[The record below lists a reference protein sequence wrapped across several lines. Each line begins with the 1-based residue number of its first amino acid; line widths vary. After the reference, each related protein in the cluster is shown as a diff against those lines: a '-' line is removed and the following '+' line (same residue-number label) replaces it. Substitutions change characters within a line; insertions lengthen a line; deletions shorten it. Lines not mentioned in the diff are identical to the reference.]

1 MQVDLVVIGG
11 GVNGTGIANDAA
23 GRGLSVLLCEQTDL
37 AAATSSNSSKLIHGG
52 LRYLEHYEFRL
63 VREALAERE
72 VLLKNAP
79 HIMWPLTFRLPHQ
92 AHLRPVWMIRL
103 GLFLYDHL
111 AKREKLHGSRKII
124 FGADSPLEAAIKVGF
139 EYADG
144 WVDDSRLV
152 VLNAMAAKTRGAQIY
167 THTRCIKA
175 TRQDTHWLVTLRN
188 ERSGQHFTVQSKAIV
203 NAAGPWVSQLFDETF
218 TENSP
223 QHIRLVKGSHI
234 VVPRLHE
241 HPHAYILQN
250 ADKRI
255 VFVIPYEE
263 KFSLIGTTDVE
274 YTGDPRAVAI
284 SEEETT
290 YLLAIANQYFK
301 HKITAADV
309 VHSYSGVRPLLD
321 DESDSAQSVTRD
333 YKLEVSA
340 EQNSLPL
347 VSVFGGK
354 ITTYRKLAE
363 AAVDKLQPYFATLGP
378 RWTASQCLPGG
389 DFDTIA
395 QLSTQL
401 QHCYPWLTVAL
412 CERFARTYGNL
423 SHRFLQ
429 HKTQLSDLGIAFSAD
444 LWQAEV
450 DYLRAEEWATTAEDI
465 LWRRTKLGLTT
476 TPTEVAKLNAYLMEQ
491 AAPET
496 LSVPTNTQ
504 SQSPD
509 SVAMSVL

>member
-1 MQVDLVVIGG
+1 MQVDLLVIGG
-11 GVNGTGIANDAA
+11 GVNGTGVAHDAA
-23 GRGLSVLLCEQTDL
+23 GRGLSVFLCEQTDL

-72 VLLKNAP
+72 VLLQNAP

-103 GLFLYDHL
+103 GLFFYDHL
-111 AKREKLHGSRKII
+111 AKRKKLHGSRKIQ
-124 FGADSPLEAAIKVGF
+124 FNESSPLETNIHVGF

-144 WVDDSRLV
+144 WVDDARLV
-152 VLNAMAAKTRGAQIY
+152 VLNAMAAQKQGAVIK

-175 TRQDTHWLVTLRN
+175 ERQDKAWLVTLRD
-188 ERSGQHFTVQSKAIV
+188 EKTQKTFQVHAKAVV

-218 TENSP
+218 TEASP

-234 VVPRLHE
+234 VVPRLHDQ
-241 HPHAYILQN
+241 PQAYILQN

-255 VFVIPYEE
+255 VFVIPYED

-274 YTGDPRAVAI
+274 YVGDPRHVAI
-284 SEEETT
+284 DQQEIN

-301 HKITAADV
+301 RKITAEDI

-333 YKLEVSA
+333 YKLEISDRA
-340 EQNSLPL
+340 NCLPL
-347 VSVFGGK
+347 ISVFGGK

-363 AAVDKLQPYFATLGP
+363 AVVNKLKPYFPKQGP
-378 RWTASQCLPGG
+378 SWTANSALPGG
-389 DFDTIA
+389 DFSDTPQLTA
-395 QLSTQL
+395 QLQ
-401 QHCYPWLTVAL
+401 QQYPWLDQNL
-412 CERFARTYGNL
+412 CHRFARTYGTL
-423 SHRFLQ
+423 C
-429 HKTQLSDLGIAFSAD
+429 HKILTDKHSITDLGMRFTPE

-450 DYLRAEEWATTAEDI
+450 DYLIQNEWAISVDDI
-465 LWRRTKLGLTT
+465 LWRRTKLGLV
-476 TPTEVAKLNAYLMEQ
+476 TPQ
-491 AAPET
+491 AAVTELANYLKHHPA
-496 LSVPTNTQ
+496 L
-504 SQSPD
+504 
-509 SVAMSVL
+509 A

>member
-92 AHLRPVWMIRL
+92 AHLRPVWMIRI

-111 AKREKLHGSRKII
+111 AKREKLHGSRKIR
-124 FGADSPLEAAIKVGF
+124 FTADSPLESSIKVGF

-144 WVDDSRLV
+144 WVDDARLV
-152 VLNAMAAKTRGAQIY
+152 VLNAMAAKTRGAQIH

-175 TRQDTHWLVTLRN
+175 TRQNTHWQVTLRN
-188 ERSGQHFTVQSKAIV
+188 ERNGEEFTVQSKAIV
-203 NAAGPWVSQLFDETF
+203 NAAGPWVSQLFDDTF
-218 TENSP
+218 TEASP

-234 VVPRLHE
+234 VVPRLHDQ
-241 HPHAYILQN
+241 PHAYILQN

-274 YTGDPRAVAI
+274 FTGDPRAVAI
-284 SEEETT
+284 SKDEIT
-290 YLLAIANQYFK
+290 YLLAITNQYFK
-301 HKITAADV
+301 HKITAAEV
-309 VHSYSGVRPLLD
+309 LHSYSGVRPLLD

-333 YKLEVSA
+333 YKLEVST
-340 EQNSLPL
+340 ERNSLPL

-363 AAVDKLQPYFATLGP
+363 AAVDKLQPFFASLGP
-378 RWTASQCLPGG
+378 RWTTNQYLPGG
-389 DFDTIA
+389 DFDTID

-401 QHCYPWLTVAL
+401 KQDYPWLTRDL
-412 CERFARTYGNL
+412 CQRYARTYGML

-429 HKTQLSDLGIAFSAD
+429 HKTQLSDLGTAFSTD

-450 DYLRAEEWATTAEDI
+450 DYLIAEEWASTADDI

-476 TPTEVAKLNAYLMEQ
+476 TCEQITHLTAYLANHKALQPVTAGNTRLTKSIADIEQ
-491 AAPET
+491 A
-496 LSVPTNTQ
+496 
-504 SQSPD
+504 
-509 SVAMSVL
+509 

>member
-23 GRGLSVLLCEQTDL
+23 GRGLSVLLCEQADL

-103 GLFLYDHL
+103 GLFFYDHL
-111 AKREKLHGSRKII
+111 AKRKKLHGSRKVH
-124 FGADSPLEAAIKVGF
+124 FNEDSPLESAITVGF

-144 WVDDSRLV
+144 WVDDARLV
-152 VLNAMAAKTRGAQIY
+152 VLNAMAAKEHGAMIH

-175 TRQDTHWLVTLRN
+175 ERQAALWQVTLRN
-188 ERSGQHFTVQSKAIV
+188 ERTGEQFDVQSKAIV
-203 NAAGPWVSQLFDETF
+203 NAAGPWVSQLFTDTF
-218 TENSP
+218 SEASP

-241 HPHAYILQN
+241 QPHAYILQN

-255 VFVIPYEE
+255 VFVIPYED

-274 YTGDPRAVAI
+274 YTGDPRTVAI
-284 SEEETT
+284 SQQEIA
-290 YLLAIANQYFK
+290 YLLAISNQYFK
-301 HKITAADV
+301 HKITAADI

-321 DESDSAQSVTRD
+321 DESAAAQSVTRD
-333 YKLEVSA
+333 YKLELSA
-340 EQNSLPL
+340 VNNRLPL
-347 VSVFGGK
+347 ISVFGGK

-363 AAVDKLQPYFATLGP
+363 AVVDKLQPYFPAQGP
-378 RWTASQCLPGG
+378 SSTASQCLPGG
-389 DFDTIA
+389 DFTDISE
-395 QLSTQL
+395 LKTQL
-401 QHCYPWLTVAL
+401 QQQYPWLTAEL
-412 CERFARTYGNL
+412 CQRFARTYG
-423 SHRFLQ
+423 SYSKKILQ
-429 HKTQLSDLGIAFSAD
+429 GKTQLSELGIRFTDS

-450 DYLRAEEWATTAEDI
+450 DYLVAEEWATTADDI

-476 TPTEVAKLNAYLMEQ
+476 KPAEVTQLAHYLANHAFLQ
-491 AAPET
+491 
-496 LSVPTNTQ
+496 Q
-504 SQSPD
+504 
-509 SVAMSVL
+509 